1 MFGLLTLAFWVQLL
15 RYVQYIPI
23 VGPLARVLA
32 KVLPDVAAFSVLF
45 IVYLAGAAVAFS
57 LAFGREVR
65 RLQGQVL
72 PLPRALTR
80 HSPLH
85 QMAEF
90 STVWV
95 TLVSLFRGTFGDLDY
110 DRMAEVNR
118 VLAPVLAVL
127 HLAIGGVLVI
137 NLLIALLNTRYEA
150 SHKEATQE
158 WRNDVAGVKGGGG
171 GAAEQEDDEVAA
183 AVRSALADNNETLL
197 ASIKQYDLE
206 QSQKRQQHEKMMLDM
221 IARLRR

>member
-1 MFGLLTLAFWVQLL
+1 
-15 RYVQYIPI
+15 
-23 VGPLARVLA
+23 
-32 KVLPDVAAFSVLF
+32 
-45 IVYLAGAAVAFS
+45 
-57 LAFGREVR
+57 
-65 RLQGQVL
+65 
-72 PLPRALTR
+72 
-80 HSPLH
+80 
-85 QMAEF
+85 MAEF

-158 WRNDVAGVKGGGG
+158 WRNDVAGVKGG
-171 GAAEQEDDEVAA
+171 AAEQEDDEVAA

-221 IARLRR
+221 LARLRR